1 MGEARWYMKN
11 YLQYIIGYMEDK
23 KLEGQ
28 IKSLGIIKYDLPLIK
43 SFVLEIENS
52 KAKILHSLCNSELIH
67 ENTNITAQMDT
78 ARKSVNADF
87 VNSSG
92 YTGRG
97 ITIAILDT
105 GICPLKDFTFPT
117 NRIIAF
123 KDFVNKKTNPYDD
136 NGHGTHVSGIACGN
150 GFLSNG
156 KYMGIAPESNLV
168 SLKILDE
175 NGKGNSADVL
185 AGLQWILDNKNRYN
199 IRIINLSIGTKDEG
213 GSDPLIKAVENLWE
227 SGIIVVIAA
236 GNNGPSKSSV
246 TSPGISR
253 KVITVG
259 ASDDHKTV
267 NIWGD
272 SLVNFSGRGPTSE
285 CIIKPDVIAPGSN
298 IISCLSKNIK
308 NDEQKQRLKNV
319 DSNYTIMSGTS
330 MSTPIITG
338 AISLLLQ
345 RNRKLSPN
353 QVKLKLKDS
362 TLNLNCSPNQQGWG
376 LIDVKKFVMGE

>member
-1 MGEARWYMKN
+1 MKN

-23 KLEGQ
+23 KLEGK
-28 IKSLGIIKYDLPLIK
+28 IKSLGNIKYDLPLIN
-43 SFVLEIENS
+43 SFVLEIEDN
-52 KAKILHSLCNSELIH
+52 KANILRSLCNSELIH
-67 ENTNITAQMDT
+67 ENTNITAQMNT

-87 VNSSG
+87 VNSRG

-105 GICPLKDFTFPT
+105 GICPLKDFIYPT

-123 KDFVNKKTNPYDD
+123 KDFVNKKNVPYDD

-156 KYMGIAPESNLV
+156 KYMGIAPESNLI

-185 AGLQWILDNKNRYN
+185 AGLQWILDNKKKYN
-199 IRIINLSIGTKDEG
+199 IKIINLSIGTKDEG
-213 GSDPLIKAVENLWE
+213 GSDPLIKAVENLWDN
-227 SGIIVVIAA
+227 GIIVVIAA

-267 NIWGD
+267 SIWGD

-298 IISCLSKNIK
+298 IVSCLSKNI
-308 NDEQKQRLKNV
+308 EQKDKLKNV
-319 DSNYTIMSGTS
+319 DNNYTIMSGTS
-330 MSTPIITG
+330 MSTPIISG

-345 RNRKLSPN
+345 KKPN
-353 QVKLKLKDS
+353 LLPNEVKLILKNS
-362 TLNLNCSPNQQGWG
+362 TLNLNYSPNQQGWG
-376 LIDVKKFVMGE
+376 LIDIKKFVMGE

>member
-1 MGEARWYMKN
+1 MKN

-23 KLEGQ
+23 KLEGK
-28 IKSLGIIKYDLPLIK
+28 IKSLGNIKYDLPLIN
-43 SFVLEIENS
+43 SFVLEIEDN
-52 KAKILHSLCNSELIH
+52 KANILRSLCNSELIH
-67 ENTNITAQMDT
+67 ENTNITAQMNT

-87 VNSSG
+87 VNSRG

-105 GICPLKDFTFPT
+105 GICPLKDFIYPT
-117 NRIIAF
+117 NRIIAI
-123 KDFVNKKTNPYDD
+123 KDFVNKKNVPYDD

-156 KYMGIAPESNLV
+156 KYMGIAPESNLI

-185 AGLQWILDNKNRYN
+185 AGLQWILDNKKKYN
-199 IRIINLSIGTKDEG
+199 IKIINLSIGTKDEG
-213 GSDPLIKAVENLWE
+213 GSDPLIKAVENLWDN
-227 SGIIVVIAA
+227 GIIVVIAA

-267 NIWGD
+267 SIWGD

-298 IISCLSKNIK
+298 IVSCLSKNI
-308 NDEQKQRLKNV
+308 EQKDKLKNV
-319 DSNYTIMSGTS
+319 DNNYTIMSGTS
-330 MSTPIITG
+330 MSTPIISG

-345 RNRKLSPN
+345 KKPN
-353 QVKLKLKDS
+353 LLPNEVKLILKNS
-362 TLNLNCSPNQQGWG
+362 TLNLNYSPNQQGWG
-376 LIDVKKFVMGE
+376 LIDIKKFVMGE